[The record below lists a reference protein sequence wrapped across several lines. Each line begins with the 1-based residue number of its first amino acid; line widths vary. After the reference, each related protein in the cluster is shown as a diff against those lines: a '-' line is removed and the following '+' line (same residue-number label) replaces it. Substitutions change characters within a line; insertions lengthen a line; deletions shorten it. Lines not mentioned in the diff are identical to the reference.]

1 MSNGVNIKV
10 ERTGFPVMIGEVEL
24 WFDSSVENI
33 EKFTRIEK
41 LALKEL
47 KKVQKKFKAME
58 LPQKVEDLD
67 KLKDEDTQN
76 VLELTKDFI
85 AIQYELIFGK
95 GSFDKVY
102 KKYPDMFALEKA
114 IKEASNYIAKEIEKA
129 GDQLKS
135 KA

>member
-24 WFDSSVENI
+24 WFDSSLENI
-33 EKFTRIEK
+33 EKFTKIEK

-67 KLKDEDTQN
+67 KLKEEDTQN